1 MAGRVNGAAAT
12 LAVVLIGVLF
22 PSPAAALIVSDP
34 STTALINS
42 TAPTDDPGWN
52 NSLTGGFS
60 GIYLGNQW
68 VLTANHAVN
77 KTSPPAT
84 INLPGGT
91 YPLIPNTFVTLSN
104 PATFGDETLST
115 PSDLLMFRIGAE
127 TTSGL
132 KPEQQNPATRTIS
145 VATAQPAVGTDI
157 LMIGA
162 GVTRNLNGFDTA
174 NYEFH
179 WQAGF
184 VDVSDNPALYDSAD
198 YHGYYRNNIT
208 GTNVWGRNQISD
220 DEIIT
225 GDEGDPNGHNILVQ
239 FGENGPILITL
250 ATQFDR
256 ARDNQGAPIPGS
268 TAVQFEAQGANGD
281 SGGPV
286 FYKDAGG
293 NWKLVGITASI
304 FVDEDQNPRAPV
316 QLVYGNITVFSD
328 LSTPHYR
335 SQIENLLPSTQYS
348 IAGDINLDGVVSGA
362 VVNGAPTGDLA
373 AFVAGWN
380 HQQPSADINSWRR
393 GDLNGDGLTNFAD
406 FAILRTELGT
416 TVITPELSQ
425 LLASYNSNIVP
436 EPSTVII
443 ALGAGFALLL
453 LRRRA
458 VL

>member
-1 MAGRVNGAAAT
+1 MAGCVNRAAT
-12 LAVVLIGVLF
+12 LLIAALLAQ
-22 PSPAAALIVSDP
+22 SAAALIVSDP

-42 TAPTDDPGWN
+42 SAPADDPGWH

-60 GIYLGNQW
+60 GVYLGNQW

-104 PATFGDETLST
+104 PTSFGGTEITT

-127 TTSGL
+127 VSSGL
-132 KPEQQNPATRTIS
+132 KPEQHNPATRAIS
-145 VATAQPAVGTDI
+145 VATTQPAVGTEL
-157 LMIGA
+157 LMIGS
-162 GVTRNLNGFDTA
+162 GYSRNLNGFDTA

-179 WQAGF
+179 WQPGF
-184 VDVSDNPALYDSAD
+184 VDVSDNPALYDSAA
-198 YHGYYRNNIT
+198 YHGYYRNNVT
-208 GTNVWGRNQISD
+208 GTNVWGRNRVSD

-239 FGENGPILITL
+239 FGENGPMLITL

-256 ARDNQGAPIPGS
+256 ARDNQGNPIPGS
-268 TAVQFEAQGANGD
+268 TAVPYEAQGANGD

-293 NWKLVGITASI
+293 NWKLVGIMASI
-304 FVDEDQNPRAPV
+304 FVDEDQNARAPV

-335 SQIENLLPSTQYS
+335 AQIENLLPSTQYS
-348 IAGDINLDGVVSGA
+348 IPGDINLDGVVSGS
-362 VVNGAPTGDLA
+362 VINGAPTGDLA

-380 HQQPSADINSWRR
+380 HRQAVADINSWRR
-393 GDLNGDGLTNFAD
+393 GDLNGDGQTNFAD
-406 FAILRTELGT
+406 FALLRAELGT
-416 TVITPELSQ
+416 TVVTPELSQ
-425 LLASYNSNIVP
+425 LLAAYNSNVVP
-436 EPSTVII
+436 EPSAVLI
-443 ALGAGFALLL
+443 AFGMGAALLL
-453 LRRRA
+453 RWNKA
-458 VL
+458 S